1 MKKVSKDPF
10 SNGTEE
16 ISKERQTTNDIRTM
30 KARVKSTGEVVDVRP
45 ERDGFFVD
53 EENNNVYKFE
63 ELDFTYK
70 EESPFQD
77 PFASMLSGFLNPT
90 KDLQKDF
97 KEQFYVRTFIEVFFD
112 FFKMF
117 YGNCD
122 ALKDAFDDSLEYT
135 KKLMGE
141 IKK

>member
-1 MKKVSKDPF
+1 
-10 SNGTEE
+10 
-16 ISKERQTTNDIRTM
+16 M

-45 ERDGFFVD
+45 ERDGYFVD
-53 EENNNVYKFE
+53 DENNNVYKFE
-63 ELDFTYK
+63 DLDFSYK
-70 EESPFQD
+70 EENPFQD

-97 KEQFYVRTFIEVFFD
+97 KEQFYVNKFIEVFFD

-117 YGNCD
+117 REDCIS
-122 ALKDAFDDSLEYT
+122 LEAFNDSLMYT
-135 KKLMGE
+135 KKLMEE

>member
-1 MKKVSKDPF
+1 
-10 SNGTEE
+10 
-16 ISKERQTTNDIRTM
+16 M

-53 EENNNVYKFE
+53 DENNNVYKFDD
-63 ELDFTYK
+63 LDFTYK
-70 EESPFQD
+70 EENPFQD
-77 PFASMLSGFLNPT
+77 PITSMLSGFLNPT

-97 KEQFYVRTFIEVFFD
+97 KEQFYVNKFIEVFFD

-122 ALKDAFDDSLEYT
+122 TLKDAFDESLRYT
-135 KKLMGE
+135 KKLMNE

>member
-1 MKKVSKDPF
+1 
-10 SNGTEE
+10 
-16 ISKERQTTNDIRTM
+16 M
-30 KARVKSTGEVVDVRP
+30 KAKVKSTGEVVDVRP
-45 ERDGFFVD
+45 ERDGFFID
-53 EENNNVYKFE
+53 DENNNVYKFD

-70 EESPFQD
+70 EENQSQD
-77 PFASMLSGFLNPT
+77 PLSEMFKDFINPA

-97 KEQFYVRTFIEVFFD
+97 KEQFYVNKFIEVFFD

-122 ALKDAFDDSLEYT
+122 TLKDAFDDSLEYT
-135 KKLMGE
+135 KKLMEE

>member
-1 MKKVSKDPF
+1 MKKVNKDPF

-16 ISKERQTTNDIRTM
+16 ISKERQTTNNIRTM
-30 KARVKSTGEVVDVRP
+30 KARVKATNEVVDVRP
-45 ERDGFFVD
+45 ERDGYFVD

-63 ELDFTYK
+63 DLDFTYK
-70 EESPFQD
+70 EENQFQEPFS
-77 PFASMLSGFLNPT
+77 SMLSGFLNPT

-97 KEQFYVRTFIEVFFD
+97 KEQFYVNKFIEVFFD
-112 FFKMF
+112 FFKML

-122 ALKDAFDDSLEYT
+122 TLKDAFDYSLEYT
-135 KKLMGE
+135 KKLMEE